1 MNNCSDI
8 ITQTIWSKY
17 MEEFKGTKKK
27 IFDTALLLFA
37 TQGYKATTMRQIAK
51 KVGIQQSAIYNHFKN
66 KEAILEAAIDRLSK
80 SHLINIFEDK
90 EPIELYKKGRLLLK
104 NIANMFKLISYDTK
118 SDLLF
123 RFMMQELFNNEKL
136 RYFYN
141 EEFYQKNVKKLSA
154 IFFLMMQ
161 DEMIISTDPLLLANE
176 FFSPLF
182 FYQLQIIR
190 LKADNKSTSAAATLF
205 EKHVELFW
213 DRIKINPKEQG
224 NLFNI

>member
-1 MNNCSDI
+1 M
-8 ITQTIWSKY
+8 K
-17 MEEFKGTKKK
+17 EFKGTKKK

-37 TQGYKATTMRQIAK
+37 EQGYKATTMRQIAK
-51 KVGIQQSAIYNHFKN
+51 SVGIQQSAIYNHFKN
-66 KEAILEAAIDRLSK
+66 KEDILESAIERLSS

-90 EPIELYKKGRLLLK
+90 EPKELYKKGRLLLK

-118 SDLLF
+118 TDLLF

-154 IFFLMMQ
+154 IFFMMMQ
-161 DEMIISTDPLLLANE
+161 EEMIMHTDPLLLANE

-182 FYQLQIIR
+182 FYQLQIVR
-190 LKADNKSTSAAATLF
+190 LKADKKSTSAAATLF
-205 EKHVELFW
+205 EKHVEFFW
-213 DRIKINPKEQG
+213 DRIKIDKNEQL
-224 NLFNI
+224 NLF

>member
-1 MNNCSDI
+1 
-8 ITQTIWSKY
+8 

-37 TQGYKATTMRQIAK
+37 EQGYKATTMRQIAK
-51 KVGIQQSAIYNHFKN
+51 SVGIQQSAIYNHFKN
-66 KEAILEAAIDRLSK
+66 KEDILESAIERLSS

-90 EPIELYKKGRLLLK
+90 EPKELYKKGRLLLK

-118 SDLLF
+118 TDLLF

-154 IFFLMMQ
+154 IFFMMMQ
-161 DEMIISTDPLLLANE
+161 EEMIIHTDPLLLANE

-182 FYQLQIIR
+182 FYQLQIVR
-190 LKADNKSTSAAATLF
+190 LKADKKSTSAAATLF
-205 EKHVELFW
+205 EKHVEFFW
-213 DRIKINPKEQG
+213 DRIKIDKNEQL
-224 NLFNI
+224 NLF

>member
-1 MNNCSDI
+1 L
-8 ITQTIWSKY
+8 K
-17 MEEFKGTKKK
+17 EFKGTKKK

-37 TQGYKATTMRQIAK
+37 EQGYKATTMRQIAK
-51 KVGIQQSAIYNHFKN
+51 SVGIQQSAIYNHFKN
-66 KEAILEAAIDRLSK
+66 KEDILESAIERLSS

-90 EPIELYKKGRLLLK
+90 EPKELYKKGRLLLK

-118 SDLLF
+118 TDLLF

-154 IFFLMMQ
+154 IFFMMMQ
-161 DEMIISTDPLLLANE
+161 EEMIMHTDPLLLANE

-182 FYQLQIIR
+182 FYQLQIVR
-190 LKADNKSTSAAATLF
+190 LKADKKSTSAAATLF
-205 EKHVELFW
+205 EKHVEFFW
-213 DRIKINPKEQG
+213 DRIKIDKNEQL
-224 NLFNI
+224 NLF